1 MKNPTTTDISQS
13 VMAQI
18 KSGTVRMKPRVYYSL
33 LGVVSVLTIVLAGVS
48 VAYLSSILFFW
59 LRIQTADTMAWGARA
74 NLSQSIAEF
83 PWWVV
88 IVATVLLVL
97 AIALVRRHG
106 VMYRHKTST
115 IALILVACSL
125 LLGLGLSYLNV
136 GASHTP
142 KRVNSSE
149 RMQGQRLQREQN

>member
-1 MKNPTTTDISQS
+1 MKNPKATDISQS

-18 KSGTVRMKPRVYYSL
+18 KSGRVRMKPRVYYSL
-33 LGVVSVLTIVLAGVS
+33 LGVVSAVAIILAGIS
-48 VAYLSSILFFW
+48 VAYLSSIFFYW

-83 PWWVV
+83 PWWVLLA
-88 IVATVLLVL
+88 ATALLAL
-97 AIALVRRHG
+97 AVMLVRRHG
-106 VMYRHKTST
+106 QMYRHKTST

-142 KRVNSSE
+142 KRVDSSE
-149 RMQGQRLQREQN
+149 RMQGQRWKNQQ